1 MSLGLPDQHH
11 YPNCSAAHRSARGP
25 EWSSPVVNEL
35 FQRALNQPDP
45 EHPPLCPHTIT
56 TLLREGNFEAVVG
69 GLGYI
74 LSESALGDMWKEHY
88 GRRASIN
95 SILDQLYADPAA
107 LPLTPAQECVVRM
120 MHAIHSVGLDSVWHP
135 SDRALEIIKPY
146 SPQLDQGLPTSH
158 FSLSFRVVGAAS
170 LIAAQGSLCESA
182 TPSGISVLRAA
193 QDAGVPAT
201 MLTAHHTLG
210 GDAIPFVAEYLRG
223 EGLLNGNISCP
234 RLGYDQPNADIY
246 WELKE
251 SPEGWTNSCA
261 RLAEKGLASGGR
273 LLIVEDFGQH
283 PFETPHKIELYK
295 TMARGIQ
302 QSPLKHLTAYLA
314 KDQHEALSILH
325 EGDVAGVV
333 TDLYFPERFGS
344 GSKELGDREVR
355 RILGKFLGEA
365 DTESIMSQAR
375 SMECRVGAIVR
386 EEFEKLLTLA

>member
-1 MSLGLPDQHH
+1 MSLESTDQHH
-11 YPNCSAAHRSARGP
+11 HPNCLAAHLSTQGP
-25 EWSSPVVNEL
+25 EWSSPAVNEL
-35 FQRALNQPDP
+35 FQVALNQPDP
-45 EHPPLCPHTIT
+45 EHPPLCPHAIT

-74 LSESALGDMWKEHY
+74 LSESALRDMWQERY

-95 SILDQLYADPAA
+95 TILDQLCANPAV

-146 SPQLDQGLPTSH
+146 SPQLDRGLPTSR

-170 LIAAQGSLCESA
+170 LIAAQGSLYESA
-182 TPSGISVLRAA
+182 APSGIPVLRAA
-193 QDAGVPAT
+193 HDAGVPAV

-210 GDAIPFVAEYLRG
+210 GDAVPFVAEYLRN
-223 EGLLNGNISCP
+223 EGLLNGDISCP

-246 WELKE
+246 WALKE
-251 SPEGWTNSCA
+251 SPAEWTDSCA

-283 PFETPHKIELYK
+283 PFETPQKIELYK
-295 TMARGIQ
+295 AMARGIQ
-302 QSPLKHLTAYLA
+302 QSPLKHLTTHLA
-314 KDQHEALSILH
+314 RDQHEALSILH
-325 EGDVAGVV
+325 EGGVAGVV
-333 TDLYFPERFGS
+333 TDLYFPERLGS

-355 RILGKFLGEA
+355 RILGKFLCET
-365 DTESIMSQAR
+365 DTELIMSQAR
-375 SMECRVGAIVR
+375 SLECRVGAIVR